1 MIKTDSIENSSFGLL
16 KTKTKRNKNR
26 FYTFEPPNHKF
37 FQMFKVTTIKDEISK
52 KNTNIYN
59 RGYWNKSEH
68 NKFIEAL
75 YHYNCDYSRIQ
86 INLKNRTYKQVC
98 SHAQKFYLKL
108 KTFKDEELGLN
119 FTTPNVKSLKD
130 IITIIKEKELN
141 SRNCEKLLYII
152 SEKLSFGKNP
162 CKKKLKNS
170 VNIKKEI
177 NLNNLEY
184 KNENFN
190 TNNYIHNTNNNIQIN
205 FQELLKYIYELNQ
218 QFFFNHKY
226 DNLSTKNNIQS
237 NNSNNNDYIY

>member
-130 IITIIKEKELN
+130 IITIIKEKELIFE
-141 SRNCEKLLYII
+141 NCEKLLYII

-177 NLNNLEY
+177 
-184 KNENFN
+184 
-190 TNNYIHNTNNNIQIN
+190 HNTNNNIQIN

-218 QFFFNHKY
+218 QLFFNHKY